1 MDSLLSGKT
10 AVVTGS
16 ASGLGRAIALRFAKS
31 GADIVMADVQEEPRS
46 GGTPT
51 HEKIT
56 EQTKSEASFV
66 RCDVTSLDDL
76 KGAVEEA
83 ERFGGVDIMVNN
95 AGIVH
100 LGSILEMSE
109 EDYDNIMDINQ
120 KGVFFGCQAALPPM
134 VEQQEGCII
143 NMSSIAGIRGYAES
157 TMYCM
162 SKGAVTLLSYSLA
175 SEFGADG
182 IRTNAIHP
190 GVIDT
195 DIRKDVKKD
204 IGVTDGDR
212 TDKIALEKI
221 GTPEDVAHTAL
232 FLASDMGSYVTGHS
246 LTVDGG
252 MANIVA

>member
-1 MDSLLSGKT
+1 MDSLLSEKT
-10 AVVTGS
+10 AVVTGA

-31 GADIVMADVQEEPRS
+31 GSDVVVADIQEKPRS
-46 GGTPT
+46 GGKPT
-51 HEKIT
+51 HQKISD
-56 EQTKSEASFV
+56 ETKSSASFV
-66 RCDVTSLDDL
+66 NCDVTSLDDVRY
-76 KGAVEEA
+76 AVGEA
-83 ERFGGVDIMVNN
+83 EQYGGIDIMVNN

-100 LGSILEMSE
+100 LGGILEMSE
-109 EDYDNIMDINQ
+109 DDYDTIMDINQ

-134 VEQQEGCII
+134 IEQQEGCII
-143 NMSSIAGIRGYAES
+143 NMSSLAGIRGYAES

-182 IRTNAIHP
+182 IRTNSIHP

-195 DIRKDVKKD
+195 DIRKDVEED

-212 TDKIALEKI
+212 TDKIALERI

-232 FLASDMGSYVTGHS
+232 FLASDMGSYINGHS

-252 MANIVA
+252 MANIVV